1 VDLGAG
7 PALLRLAPAP
17 RVRVNA
23 QRLLNV
29 IATGREVVAG
39 MREGEEAFGRSR
51 RNGDGQAAI
60 LWAMARSR
68 RDHLPANDV
77 TAQKAR

>member
-1 VDLGAG
+1 LQ
-7 PALLRLAPAP
+7 LAPVP

-23 QRLLNV
+23 ERLLDV
-29 IATGREVVAG
+29 IATCREVVAG
-39 MREGEEAFGRSR
+39 MREGEEAFRRSR

-60 LWAMARSR
+60 LWAMARSW
-68 RDHLPANDV
+68 RDHLPANNV